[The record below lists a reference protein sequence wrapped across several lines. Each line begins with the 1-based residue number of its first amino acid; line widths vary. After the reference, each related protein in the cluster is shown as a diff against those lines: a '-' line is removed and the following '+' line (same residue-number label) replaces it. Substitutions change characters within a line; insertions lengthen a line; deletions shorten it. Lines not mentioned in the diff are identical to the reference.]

1 MKKQV
6 NNMKICKRKEGFF
19 FFLKKQK
26 VCLIN
31 FIEKK
36 RHIQKEF
43 KHA

>member
-19 FFLKKQK
+19 IKKQK

-31 FIEKK
+31 FIGKK